1 MSKKYTDGIFDVS
14 STHGFLPIRDPLP
27 SLPEEYIALQK
38 VITDLPSIVT
48 IPEQI
53 VKSVEKIPDYTE
65 VILSSSDSFIL
76 QALFRAYT
84 FIASAYT
91 LELSYQ
97 VFVKTGQYGPARR
110 MIPANI
116 ARPLVLVAERLKV
129 YPWLDYHYA
138 YSLCNY
144 VKHDPEGSLDWK
156 NLGMAC
162 SFTGGKD
169 EVGFIMLHVYI
180 NELSPFLVEA
190 VSNYRETG
198 DSSHLES
205 VARIM
210 KTINDR
216 RKEMWEA
223 SRHERYNDFRIFI
236 MGIKGNTELF
246 GDGVVYEGCY
256 DNQPQQFRGQT
267 GAQDNIIPMMDIF
280 TGVVDYY
287 PQNKLTEYLLDL
299 RSYRPV
305 CIQDFLS
312 DLRSHYSG
320 HPMLSKLM
328 KEKDVNGLVY
338 LLEIVEQI
346 YLFRNGHF
354 QFVNQYIMA
363 NTKYEQ
369 ATGGTPI
376 ISWLPNQIHCVLNY
390 GEKIIEV
397 IEGIEALSNDKKDT
411 KDISLGLSYKEI
423 YQGLKRGWQSKRHL
437 LTDQVEELNKKEY
450 NVKLIYEK
458 NKEYSLEDHT
468 E

>member
-1 MSKKYTDGIFDVS
+1 MSSLSDKKYTDGVFDVS

-27 SLPEEYIALQK
+27 YLPDEYKDLQK
-38 VITDLPSIVT
+38 AITDLPSTITIPNQIVT
-48 IPEQI
+48 
-53 VKSVEKIPDYTE
+53 SVDGIPDYSEIIIIEQTP
-65 VILSSSDSFIL
+65 FIL

-97 VFVKTGQYGPARR
+97 TFVKTGQYGPARR
-110 MIPANI
+110 KIPSNI
-116 ARPLVLVAERLKV
+116 ARPLVLVAEKLKV

-138 YSLCNY
+138 YSLGNY
-144 VKHDPEGSLDWK
+144 VKHDKDGSLDWK

-162 SFTGGKD
+162 SFTGGQD

-180 NELSPFLVEA
+180 NELSPSLIESVMKYKQ
-190 VSNYRETG
+190 SG
-198 DSSHLES
+198 DSSSLAS
-205 VARIM
+205 VAQVMRH
-210 KTINDR
+210 INDR

-256 DNQPQQFRGQT
+256 DDQPQQFRGQT

-305 CIQDFLS
+305 CIQDFLT
-312 DLRSHYSG
+312 DLRTHYSEN
-320 HPMLSKLM
+320 PVISNLLR
-328 KEKDVNGLVY
+328 EKDVNGLLY
-338 LLEIVEQI
+338 LLQIVEQI
-346 YLFRNGHF
+346 YLFRNGHWSF
-354 QFVNQYIMA
+354 IQKYIMA
-363 NTKYEQ
+363 NTKYEN

-376 ISWLPNQIHCVLNY
+376 ISWVPNQIQCVLTY
-390 GEKIIEV
+390 GEKIIQS
-397 IEGIEALSNDKKDT
+397 IDDLTD
-411 KDISLGLSYKEI
+411 LCGLSDKNKNTYHILKE
-423 YQGLKRGWQSKRHL
+423 GWKTKIKML
-437 LTDQVEELNKKEY
+437 NEQVEELKKKDY
-450 NVKLIYEK
+450 DVKLIYEK
-458 NKEYSLEDHT
+458 NKEYSLEDNKDNK
-468 E
+468 

>member
-14 STHGFLPIRDPLP
+14 STHGFLPIRDPLD
-27 SLPEEYIALQK
+27 SLPDEYIALQK
-38 VITDLPSIVT
+38 VITDLPSIIT
-48 IPEQI
+48 IPDHI
-53 VKSVEKIPDYTE
+53 VKSVEEIPDYTE
-65 VILSSSDSFIL
+65 VILSLSSESFIL

-97 VFVKTGQYGPARR
+97 VFVKSGQYGPARR
-110 MIPANI
+110 KIPANI

-138 YSLCNY
+138 YSLGNY
-144 VKHDPEGSLDWK
+144 VKYNPEGSLDWK

-198 DSSHLES
+198 DSSHLAS

-210 KTINDR
+210 KNINDR

-256 DNQPQQFRGQT
+256 DDQPQQFRGQT

-280 TGVVDYY
+280 TGVVDHY

-320 HPMLSKLM
+320 HPILSNLM

-338 LLEIVEQI
+338 LLQIVEQI

-354 QFVNQYIMA
+354 QFVIQYIMA

-376 ISWLPNQIHCVLNY
+376 ISWLPNQIHCVLTY

-397 IEGIEALSNDKKDT
+397 IDVLSEEDLLDKEKYQRLKEGWK
-411 KDISLGLSYKEI
+411 
-423 YQGLKRGWQSKRHL
+423 SKRHL

-468 E
+468 DE

>member
-14 STHGFLPIRDPLP
+14 STHGFLPIHDPLP

-48 IPEQI
+48 IPDQI
-53 VKSVEKIPDYTE
+53 VKSVQEIPDYTE
-65 VILSSSDSFIL
+65 VILSLSPEPFIL

-97 VFVKTGQYGPARR
+97 VFVKTGQYGSARR

-116 ARPLVLVAERLKV
+116 ARPLVLVAERLNV

-138 YSLCNY
+138 YSLGNY
-144 VKHDPEGSLDWK
+144 VKHNSNGSLDWK

-180 NELSPFLVEA
+180 NELSPYLVDA
-190 VSNYRETG
+190 VSKYRETS
-198 DSSHLES
+198 DSSHLGS
-205 VARIM
+205 VARVM
-210 KTINDR
+210 KNINDR

-256 DNQPQQFRGQT
+256 DDQPQQFRGQT

-280 TGVVDYY
+280 TGVVDHY
-287 PQNKLTEYLLDL
+287 PENKLTEYLLDL

-320 HPMLSKLM
+320 HPILSNLM
-328 KEKDVNGLVY
+328 KEKDVNGLLY
-338 LLEIVEQI
+338 LLQIVEQI

-354 QFVNQYIMA
+354 QFVIQYIMA

-376 ISWLPNQIHCVLNY
+376 ISWLPNQIHCVLTY

-397 IEGIEALSNDKKDT
+397 IDSLSEEDLSDKEK
-411 KDISLGLSYKEI
+411 
-423 YQGLKRGWQSKRHL
+423 YQALKRGWKAKRHL

-468 E
+468 DE